1 MVRHAFALLAGVT
14 ATNPLS
20 KVIDLL
26 DECTSKVSADGDAE
40 AKAYKK
46 YFAWCDETATN
57 TKFEIETAQAQKA
70 ALLAK
75 IDQLTASIQGSNSQI
90 EELTSA
96 IAKDESELADATS
109 LRNKEAGDFAASE
122 AELSDDI
129 DTLDRAVAVLQREA
143 AKNPAAFAQIDTTN
157 AQKLVQAL
165 SVVVDAAAFSG
176 TDKNRLTALIQ
187 SQQGTED
194 DDSDLGAPAAA
205 AYKTHSSNIL
215 DVLADMKEKAEGQLS
230 DLRKAEVSAL
240 HNYEMLRQSLEDSI
254 KADNIDF
261 NQEKSALA
269 AATEG
274 KAVATGDLAVTS
286 KDLAASEAAL
296 KTASTTCMSVAA
308 DHEATVTAR
317 TEELAVIAEAK
328 KVLQATTS
336 GGETQ
341 AYGFMQISSRADL
354 KNVEVV
360 TVVRNLAKKQH
371 SSALAQLASRIE
383 AVAEFGATAG
393 EDPFVKIKGLISNMI
408 TKLEKQAGA
417 DATEKQ
423 YCDEEMSKTE
433 AKKADLEDTVSKLTA
448 KAEQAAAASAKR
460 KGEVR
465 ELQARLASLAK
476 EQAEMD
482 GIRAEGNANYRQAK
496 KDLELALSGTQKAL
510 GILRD
515 YFGGAALVQ
524 MGQPAKP
531 ETFSKSSGAGSSI
544 ISILEVVESDFAT
557 SLAKEETQEA
567 DAAADY
573 EKVTQANKI
582 NKASMEQSVKYK
594 SQEATSLDKD
604 VNELASDKGTTVD
617 ELTAVDEYY
626 SKLRERCVAK
636 PETYEVRRA
645 RREAEISGLKEALDV
660 LENETAFVQRKRRG
674 LRGTLAADMSS

>member
-26 DECTSKVSADGDAE
+26 DECASKVNADAEAE
-40 AKAYKK
+40 AKAYEK
-46 YFAWCDETATN
+46 YFAWCDEAATN
-57 TKFEIETAQAQKA
+57 TKFEIQTAQAQKA
-70 ALLAK
+70 ELIAK
-75 IDQLTASIQGSNSQI
+75 IDLLSSSIQDSNSQI
-90 EELTSA
+90 EELTGA
-96 IAKDESELADATS
+96 IAKDESELAEATTV
-109 LRNKEAGDFAASE
+109 RNKEASDFAASE

-143 AKNPAAFAQIDTTN
+143 AKNPAAFAQIDSSN

-187 SQQGTED
+187 SQQGTDD

-205 AYKTHSSNIL
+205 VYKTHSSNIL

-230 DLRKAEVSAL
+230 DLRKAEVNAL
-240 HNYEMLRQSLEDSI
+240 HNYEMLKQSLEDSI
-254 KADNIDF
+254 KADNTDL

-274 KAVATGDLAVTS
+274 KAVAAGDLAVTS
-286 KDLAASEAAL
+286 KDLAASEASL
-296 KTASTTCMSVAA
+296 KTTSTTCMTVAA
-308 DHEATVTAR
+308 DHEATVAAR
-317 TEELAVIAEAK
+317 NQELAVIAEAK
-328 KVLQATTS
+328 KVLQETTS
-336 GGETQ
+336 GGEAQ
-341 AYGFMQISSRADL
+341 SYGFMQLSSRTDL
-354 KNVEVV
+354 KNNEVV
-360 TVVRNLAKKQH
+360 AVVKNLAKKQH
-371 SSALAQLASRIE
+371 SAALAQLASRIE

-393 EDPFVKIKGLISNMI
+393 EDPFVKIKGLITNMI
-408 TKLEKQAGA
+408 NKLEKEAGA

-433 AKKADLEDTVSKLTA
+433 AKKADLEETVSKLTA
-448 KAEQAAAASAKR
+448 KADQAAAASAKR
-460 KGEVR
+460 KAEVH

-482 GIRAEGNANYRQAK
+482 GIRAEENANYRQAK
-496 KDLELALSGTQKAL
+496 KDLEQALSGTQKAL

-515 YFGGAALVQ
+515 YYGGESLVQ
-524 MGQPAKP
+524 VAQPEKP

-544 ISILEVVESDFAT
+544 ISVLEVVQSDFAT

-567 DAAADY
+567 DASAEY

-604 VNELASDKGTTVD
+604 VSELASDKGSTAD
-617 ELTAVDEYY
+617 ELTAVSEYY
-626 SKLRERCVAK
+626 GKLRSVVWPSLK
-636 PETYEVRRA
+636 PMKF
-645 RREAEISGLKEALDV
+645 AEHVGRQKLQV
-660 LENETAFVQRKRRG
+660 
-674 LRGTLAADMSS
+674 